1 MSMGEKVRGG
11 IKMVSKAYNMDC
23 MEYMRTLQD
32 NSFDLAVVDPPYGDG
47 NSQSVHAER
56 ERGRVQPLR
65 RMVEP
70 IQRDTTDSAS
80 GSTSTRIPRGGYHG
94 KDKYHMGQPGP
105 GEPVP
110 ASTAKKL

>member
-11 IKMVSKAYNMDC
+11 IRVISKTYNVDC
-23 MEYMRTLQD
+23 MEYMKTLPD
-32 NSFDLAVVDPPYGDG
+32 NAFDLAVVDPPYGDG
-47 NSQSVHAER
+47 SQSVNA

-70 IQRDTTDSAS
+70 IQRGTTDSAS
-80 GSTSTRIPRGGYHG
+80 GSTSTRIQRGGYHG

-105 GEPVP
+105 GEPGP

>member
-1 MSMGEKVRGG
+1 MDETLN
-11 IKMVSKAYNMDC
+11 IAYHMDC
-23 MEYMRTLQD
+23 MEYMRGLPD
-32 NSFDLAVVDPPYGDG
+32 NAFDLAVVDPPYGDG

-56 ERGRVQPLR
+56 ERGWAVQQIR
-65 RMVEP
+65 RLVEP
-70 IQRDTTDSAS
+70 LQRSTTDSVS

-105 GEPVP
+105 GEPGP